1 MADVRRRLLRR
12 VVPAVALAM
21 AAVCAGAGR
30 ARAQDATGTIEGV
43 VTTLNGTVALPGVKI
58 VIFAVNREV
67 ASLMT
72 EGDGR
77 YRVDGLPEGKYS
89 VVASLEGFTTAGLTA
104 TVAAAKP
111 AIVRIDL
118 AIATLTDTI
127 DVVAPRSVVS
137 SAETL
142 AKADTISDKETDK
155 LAPGGGLGAAM
166 RLLASVIEVPGGLSI
181 KGGRPTQAGVQ
192 IGASTL
198 ADPGMGLVHLT
209 LPDDAIDSVSVM
221 PNPYA
226 VEYGRFSSGLVVI
239 QTRRAGDQWRLR
251 LNNLDP
257 TFRTKRQEDWNVLG
271 IAGFGPRVEVGG
283 PIVPNRLFLEQTG
296 QYRYSSDDVPSRPQ
310 TELQTTHWISSFS
323 RVDANLT
330 ARHSLIG
337 MVGLFPSVSN
347 LASLGTFVPPE
358 AAVDLHERVNH
369 LSLTERALWSD
380 RLIGESTVQ
389 WRGSRTD
396 LVGQGAAPME
406 LYPDTSVGNFFNTQ
420 GRQLSTFQW
429 IETVSGSSATSSGG
443 LHLFKGGVD
452 VLVNGYDG
460 TSASRPV
467 LIRRQDGTLSRR
479 LDFSAPTSQKK
490 DSTDLAF
497 FAQDRW
503 QPSTRWYLEYGARL
517 DRDGIVARWNLTPR
531 VGAALL
537 LNASGS
543 EVLRGGYGLFYER
556 TPSAAGVFAQFE
568 TFVDTRFAADGAT
581 TISQVPF
588 THVTDPDL
596 RTARSRTWD
605 ISYDNRWT
613 ARWSVHAG
621 VLERRD
627 GHELIIDTLQ
637 SAGRG
642 QLLLDHSGE
651 AVYRALEAGVHYA
664 RSPAAD
670 LNVSYSYAFAESDLN
685 PFARYFDTMMWPVI
699 GPNQSGPA
707 STDVPHRL
715 FARGHQMPT
724 PRWLIIGILDWR
736 TGLPYSIVNDALDF
750 IGPRNAYRLPNRF
763 HLDLGLE
770 HRFHLFKLSPWIGI
784 RAYNALASFNPV
796 DVQANVSSPAFGTFY
811 NAEFRQFRL
820 QLRFER

>member
-1 MADVRRRLLRR
+1 VL
-12 VVPAVALAM
+12 AVAV
-21 AAVCAGAGR
+21 VCAGATR
-30 ARAQDATGTIEGV
+30 ARAQDGTGAIEGV
-43 VTTLNGTVALPGVKI
+43 VTTMNGTVALPGVKI
-58 VIFAVNREV
+58 VVFAVNREV
-67 ASLMT
+67 ASLVS

-77 YRVDGLPEGKYS
+77 YRVDDLPEGKYS
-89 VVASLEGFTTAGLTA
+89 VVASLEGFRTAGLAVTV
-104 TVAAAKP
+104 VAARP
-111 AIVRIDL
+111 AVLPIDL
-118 AIATLTDTI
+118 SIATLTDTV
-127 DVVAPRSVVS
+127 DVVASRAVVS
-137 SAETL
+137 SADTL
-142 AKADTISDKETDK
+142 AKTDTISDKETDR

-166 RLLASVIEVPGGLSI
+166 RLLASVIEVPGGMSI

-192 IGASTL
+192 IGATTL

-209 LPDDAIDSVSVM
+209 LPDDAIDSVSVL

-239 QTRRAGDQWRLR
+239 QTRRAGDEWRLR

-257 TFRTKRQEDWNVLG
+257 TFRTKRQQDWNIQG
-271 IAGFGPRVEVGG
+271 INSFGPRVEAGG
-283 PIVPNRLFLEQTG
+283 PIVRNRLFLEQTG

-310 TELQTTHWISSFS
+310 DELQTTHWLSSFS

-330 ARHSLIG
+330 PRHSLIG
-337 MVGLFPSVSN
+337 MVGLFPSVSHH
-347 LASLGTFVPPE
+347 ASLGTFVPLD

-369 LSLTERALWSD
+369 VSLTERALWSD

-396 LVGQGAAPME
+396 LAGQGTAPMQ
-406 LYPDTSVGNFFNTQ
+406 LYPDTTLGNFFNTQ

-429 IETVSGSSATSSGG
+429 IETVSGSASSASGG

-467 LIRRQDGTLSRR
+467 LIRRPDGTLSRR
-479 LDFSAPTSQKK
+479 LDFSAPTAQEVG
-490 DSTDLAF
+490 STDLAI

-517 DRDGIVARWNLTPR
+517 DRDGVVERWNLTPR

-543 EVLRGGYGLFYER
+543 EVLRGGYGLFFER
-556 TPSAAGVFAQFE
+556 TPSAAGAFAQFE
-568 TFVDTRFAADGAT
+568 TFTDTRFAANGVT
-581 TISQVPF
+581 PISQVPF

-605 ISYDNRWT
+605 ISYDNRVT
-613 ARWSVHAG
+613 AHWSLHAG

-627 GHELIIDTLQ
+627 GNELIVDSRQ

-642 QLLLDHSGE
+642 QLVLDSAGT
-651 AVYRALEAGVHYA
+651 AVYRALEGGVHYA

-670 LNVSYSYAFAESDLN
+670 LNVSYSQAFAQSDLN
-685 PFARYFDTMMWPVI
+685 AFARYFDTMLWPI
-699 GPNQSGPA
+699 ITANESGPA

-715 FARGHQMPT
+715 FARGHLMPT
-724 PRWLIIGILDWR
+724 PRWLVIGILDWR
-736 TGLPYSIVNDALDF
+736 TGLPYSIVDDALDF
-750 IGPRNAYRLPNRF
+750 VGPRHAFRLPNRF

-770 HRFHLFKLSPWIGI
+770 HRFQIFKLAPWIGI

-796 DVQANVSSPAFGTFY
+796 DVQANISSPAFGSFY
-811 NAEFRQFRL
+811 NSEYRQFRL